1 MSDHDWTTD
10 PDIVVRTQM
19 AISVFLNQA
28 GDLVIR
34 QEGQYHPCEDVW
46 VIIAPENVPRVLAG
60 IKGAMGVTVASGV
73 TKDATSAARQRRHR
87 DRNRDNRDG
96 ATPISGPAAVT
107 ERDNVT
113 ANRDDLP
120 LLAAAE

>member
-10 PDIVVRTQM
+10 PNIVVRTQM

-34 QEGQYHPCEDVW
+34 QEGQFHPDEDAW
-46 VIIAPENVPRVLAG
+46 VVIVPDNVPAVIEAMQQIMGRLAG
-60 IKGAMGVTVASGV
+60 TV
-73 TKDATSAARQRRHR
+73 TKDRTATDRQRRHR

-96 ATPISGPAAVT
+96 VTPISGPAAVT
-107 ERDNVT
+107 ARDNIT
-113 ANRDDLP
+113 ANRDDIP